1 MAMRHSSSANR
12 SPFPSP
18 RGRGRI
24 ARRGFANPEP
34 LDSSP
39 RGMRNSLS
47 LRERARVRGKAACN
61 CQGLGALLGAGL
73 CFPSLRVAKFIGSS
87 KARWFEERF
96 FPLTPALSP
105 RRGRIARPALANP
118 ELLGSSPRGV
128 RCSLPLRAGWVDG
141 KLEQKC
147 PSSPRPSPPAAG
159 GEGELLALSTVSSLN
174 STAVIPCPL
183 RPLGRSGARI
193 LRPNAL

>member
-1 MAMRHSSSANR
+1 MRHSSSANR

-105 RRGRIARPALANP
+105 RRGRIARRAFDNP
-118 ELLGSSPRGV
+118 VRLDSSQRGM
-128 RCSLPLRAGWVDG
+128 RCSLSLR
-141 KLEQKC
+141 ERHC
-147 PSSPRPSPPAAG
+147 E
-159 GEGELLALSTVSSLN
+159 GEGGWKSGYEQVFTRWEPNVH
-174 STAVIPCPL
+174 TAGPEPGDGWTF
-183 RPLGRSGARI
+183 P
-193 LRPNAL
+193 